1 LSAAS
6 ELQARI
12 VALERLLAG
21 VYGEKP
27 WRPVDPLD
35 ALVLTILSQN
45 TNDVNRD
52 RAFARLREH
61 FPTWEAVRDAP
72 PDAVVEAIRPA
83 GLAPTKGPHI
93 QAALRR
99 ISEERGALDLS
110 FLANLPLEEA
120 RAWLLD
126 MPGVGFKTAAIVLL
140 FALGR
145 PAFPV
150 DTHVHRLAQR
160 LGLIAEG
167 TSRQEAHRLLEEVVP
182 PDLYYSFHLN
192 LIEHGRAV
200 CHARR
205 PACQNCVL
213 RGECAF
219 YRAQGEMVSEKEGGW
234 SS

>member
-1 LSAAS
+1 MSAAS
-6 ELQARI
+6 ELRARI

-21 VYGEKP
+21 AYGEKP
-27 WRPVDPLD
+27 WRPVDAVD

-52 RAFARLREH
+52 RAFARLRER

-72 PDAVVEAIRPA
+72 LAAVVEAIRPA

-99 ISEERGALDLS
+99 ISEERSALDLS
-110 FLANLPLEEA
+110 FLADLPLEEA

-126 MPGVGFKTAAIVLL
+126 IPGVGFKTAAIVLL

-160 LGLIAEG
+160 LGLIPEG
-167 TSRQEAHRLLEEVVP
+167 TSRQEAHRLLEEAVP

-205 PACQNCVL
+205 PACQDCVL
-213 RGECAF
+213 RAECAF
-219 YRAQGEMVSEKEGGW
+219 YRAQGEMASEKESGW